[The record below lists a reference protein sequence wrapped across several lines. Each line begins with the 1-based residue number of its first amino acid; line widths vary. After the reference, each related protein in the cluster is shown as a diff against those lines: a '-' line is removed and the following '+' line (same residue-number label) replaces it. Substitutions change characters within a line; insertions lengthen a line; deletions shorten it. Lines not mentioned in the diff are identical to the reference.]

1 MVGVDGSSPLER
13 TTFRISSV
21 CATPLLLICIARPL
35 SFLIGFR
42 ILSVYTVPRCLL
54 ERFQRSRAYCDNS
67 NDLRNNSV
75 VVTNRNR
82 TTSLHAWP
90 SSPILIQYCPF
101 QSQSEMS
108 LRCAAIEFRPYS
120 SITTYRKSVMKK
132 TKIVCTIG
140 PKTESEEMLTQLLE
154 AGMNVMRL
162 NFSHGDYAEHGQRIT
177 NMRAVMQKTGRQA
190 AILLDTKGPEI
201 RTMKLEGGNDAAL
214 KAGQTFTF
222 TTDQSVIGNSER
234 VAVTYPG
241 FTADLKIG
249 NTVLVDDGLIGMEV
263 TEVTENTVVCK
274 VLNNGD
280 LGENKGV
287 NLPGVSIQLPALA
300 EKDKR
305 DLIFGCEQGV
315 DFVAASFIRKRS
327 DVLEIREHL
336 KQNGG
341 EHIQIISKI
350 ENQEG
355 LNNFDEIL
363 EASDGIMVA
372 RGDLGVEIPV
382 EEVIFAQKMMI
393 KKCNKARKVVITAT
407 QMLDSMIK
415 NPRPTR
421 AEAGDVANA
430 ILDGTDAVMLSGESA
445 KGRYPLE
452 SVTIMATICE
462 RTDRVMKSRIDSQS
476 DNRKMR
482 ITEAVC
488 RGAVETA
495 EKLEAPLIV
504 VATEGGKSAKAVRK
518 YFPNATILALTTNPT
533 TARQLILS
541 KGIET
546 RLVTEI
552 ASTDD
557 FYRLG
562 KEAALE
568 SGYGQKGDV
577 VVLVSGA
584 LVPSGTTN
592 TASVHVL

>member
-1 MVGVDGSSPLER
+1 
-13 TTFRISSV
+13 
-21 CATPLLLICIARPL
+21 
-35 SFLIGFR
+35 
-42 ILSVYTVPRCLL
+42 
-54 ERFQRSRAYCDNS
+54 
-67 NDLRNNSV
+67 
-75 VVTNRNR
+75 
-82 TTSLHAWP
+82 
-90 SSPILIQYCPF
+90 
-101 QSQSEMS
+101 
-108 LRCAAIEFRPYS
+108 
-120 SITTYRKSVMKK
+120 MKK

-140 PKTESEEMLTQLLE
+140 PKTESEEMLAKMLD

-162 NFSHGDYAEHGQRIT
+162 NFSHGDYAEHGQRIQ
-177 NMRAVMQKTGRQA
+177 NLRNVMSKTGKTA

-201 RTMKLEGGNDAAL
+201 RTMKLEGGNDVSL

-222 TTDQSVIGNSER
+222 TTDKSVIGNSEM
-234 VAVTYPG
+234 VAVTYEG
-241 FTADLKIG
+241 FTTDLSVG

-263 TEVTENTVVCK
+263 TAIEGNKVICK

-280 LGENKGV
+280 LGEN
-287 NLPGVSIQLPALA
+287 I
-300 EKDKR
+300 
-305 DLIFGCEQGV
+305 
-315 DFVAASFIRKRS
+315 
-327 DVLEIREHL
+327 H
-336 KQNGG
+336 
-341 EHIQIISKI
+341 IISKI

-393 KKCNKARKVVITAT
+393 EKCIRARKVVITAT

-445 KGRYPLE
+445 KGKYPLE
-452 SVTIMATICE
+452 AVSIMATICE
-462 RTDRVMKSRIDSQS
+462 RTDRVMNSRLEFNN
-476 DNRKMR
+476 DNRKLR

-495 EKLEAPLIV
+495 EKLDAPLIV
-504 VATEGGKSAKAVRK
+504 VATQGGKSARAVRK
-518 YFPNATILALTTNPT
+518 YFPDATILALTTNEK
-533 TARQLILS
+533 TAHQLVLS
-541 KGIET
+541 KGVVPQ
-546 RLVTEI
+546 LVKEI
-552 ASTDD
+552 TSTDD

-562 KEAALE
+562 KELALQ
-568 SGYGQKGDV
+568 SGLAHKGDV
-577 VVLVSGA
+577 VVMVSGA

>member
-1 MVGVDGSSPLER
+1 
-13 TTFRISSV
+13 
-21 CATPLLLICIARPL
+21 
-35 SFLIGFR
+35 
-42 ILSVYTVPRCLL
+42 
-54 ERFQRSRAYCDNS
+54 
-67 NDLRNNSV
+67 
-75 VVTNRNR
+75 
-82 TTSLHAWP
+82 
-90 SSPILIQYCPF
+90 
-101 QSQSEMS
+101 
-108 LRCAAIEFRPYS
+108 
-120 SITTYRKSVMKK
+120 MKK

-140 PKTESEEMLTQLLE
+140 PKTESEEKLAELLN

-162 NFSHGDYAEHGQRIT
+162 NFSHGDYEEHGQRIK
-177 NMRAVMQKTGRQA
+177 NIRAVTAKTGKKA

-201 RTMKLEGGNDAAL
+201 RTMKLEDGNDVSL
-214 KAGQTFTF
+214 TAGQTFTF
-222 TTDQSVIGNSER
+222 TTDKTVIGNKDR
-234 VAVTYPG
+234 VAVTYARLP
-241 FTADLKIG
+241 TDLTSG
-249 NTVLVDDGLIGMEV
+249 NTVLVDDGLIAMKVKSTTE
-263 TEVTENTVVCK
+263 TEVICE

-287 NLPGVSIQLPALA
+287 NLPNVSINLPALA
-300 EKDKR
+300 EKDKQ

-315 DFVAASFIRKRS
+315 DFIAASFIRKRS

-336 KQNGG
+336 KTHGG

-393 KKCNKARKVVITAT
+393 EKCNAARKVVITAT

-445 KGRYPLE
+445 KGKYPVE
-452 SVTIMATICE
+452 AVSIMATICE
-462 RTDRVMKSRIDSQS
+462 RTDRVMNSRIESTKAQKL
-476 DNRKMR
+476 RV
-482 ITEAVC
+482 TEAVC
-488 RGAVETA
+488 RGAVEIA

-504 VATEGGKSAKAVRK
+504 VATYGGKSARSIRK
-518 YFPNATILALTTNPT
+518 YFPNAPILALTTNEI
-533 TARQLILS
+533 TARQLLLV
-541 KGIET
+541 KGVSTQI
-546 RLVTEI
+546 VKEI

-557 FYRLG
+557 FYRIG
-562 KEAALE
+562 KEAALA
-568 SGYGQKGDV
+568 SGMAHRGDTV
-577 VVLVSGA
+577 VMVSGA

-592 TASVHVL
+592 TSSVHVL